1 MLPSTKSHLK
11 KDVSLLPPV
20 QLQEQQKAK
29 INVPLSK
36 VPRSSNEIPGSGFA
50 LHAGNFTED
59 TEKHPSDMRGEFNFG
74 IKYGPT
80 GTSPTSPWYRPT
92 SFPLQR
98 SVPGAQVHP
107 LDVSPN
113 SLEQRVSR
121 DRAPSLGSF
130 SSSYVVKVP
139 TSPLVQQSNNS
150 DMDMSPMKLSTSPGK
165 GNRRHTLSPQDMN
178 SLNSHTYTTWS
189 TVALAPRQ
197 PPSITRE
204 TSFPLSHRK
213 RRSLNSS
220 WSLQASSSPLPPS
233 SIRSRRPSASS
244 EAASL
249 QHASMVGSYE
259 ESILHGRMSAAPSK
273 PLDFTAQIGAL
284 GKGTCK
290 PKYPAHV
297 TIPFPAVYYSWSSA
311 TEKRSSVIDGEPSPY
326 VGYVDLEHTL
336 PPVQAKKSRAKRLQ
350 NVEIENG
357 DDSGNASSTYHSR
370 GTNDMNMKPREKRKR
385 RSPSP
390 KAPPGGS
397 YRIPQQ
403 GQIQIVIKNPNKTA
417 VKLFLVP
424 YDLQDME
431 AGTKTFIR
439 QRCYSAGPTFD
450 HPTTSKAGGE
460 SGNLR
465 SIGSQDPLR
474 KPTLRYLVHLNICS
488 PSKGRFYLH
497 QQIRVVFANRVPDGK
512 ENLQNEVQLPE
523 PRYSIYNPTRA
534 PLVPRG
540 ASTDAAST
548 VEKTYRRR
556 SYGYGISSEGCATRD
571 PLQAQ
576 SASGGS
582 IFPFDNPVFTP
593 PVPAIPFEISKP
605 RRRKRGSSSAHDL
618 EDAIDVDLSRPTTAS
633 DLQSPLSEKGTRATN
648 LVMLSPIRSNSS
660 HSSDGYSKL
669 RKGELGYGGLFGRPG
684 TPEPGE
690 GLLARKLRGL
700 DVQVPDKHEVNDDM
714 NTI

>member
-1 MLPSTKSHLK
+1 MLPS
-11 KDVSLLPPV
+11 V
-20 QLQEQQKAK
+20 QLQEQEKTKKDIALA
-29 INVPLSK
+29 INPK
-36 VPRSSNEIPGSGFA
+36 SSNDTQGSGSA
-50 LHAGNFTED
+50 LHTGNFTED
-59 TEKHPSDMRGEFNFG
+59 IQRRPYLVQDTQGELGFPT
-74 IKYGPT
+74 KYGPT
-80 GTSPTSPWYRPT
+80 GTSPTSPRYRPV
-92 SFPLQR
+92 SFPTQR
-98 SVPGAQVHP
+98 PVQGAQFPP
-107 LDVSPN
+107 LDVSPH
-113 SLEQRVSR
+113 SLGRMISR

-130 SSSYVVKVP
+130 SSSYVIKVP

-150 DMDMSPMKLSTSPGK
+150 DMDMSPITLSTSPGK
-165 GNRRHTLSPQDMN
+165 GNRRHTLSPQDLH
-178 SLNSHTYTTWS
+178 SLGSHNYNWS
-189 TVALAPRQ
+189 TPALVSRHAP
-197 PPSITRE
+197 SVTRE
-204 TSFPLSHRK
+204 PSFPFSHHK

-220 WSLQASSSPLPPS
+220 WSLQGSPSPLPPS
-233 SIRSRRPSASS
+233 STRSRRPSVSS

-259 ESILHGRMSAAPSK
+259 ESILHGRMSTAPSK
-273 PLDFTAQIGAL
+273 PLSFTAQIGAL

-297 TIPFPAVYYSWSSA
+297 TVPFPAVYYSWSSTA
-311 TEKRSSVIDGEPSPY
+311 ERRSSLIDDEPSPY
-326 VGYVDLEHTL
+326 VGYIDLEHTL
-336 PPVQAKKSRAKRLQ
+336 PPVQVKKTRTKRLH
-350 NVEIENG
+350 NAEIDNG
-357 DDSGNASSTYHSR
+357 DESGNSSSTYH
-370 GTNDMNMKPREKRKR
+370 GHHMNDMIMKPREKRKR

-450 HPTTSKAGGE
+450 KPITSKSGGE
-460 SGNLR
+460 SGDLR

-474 KPTLRYLVHLNICS
+474 KPKLRYLVHLNICS

-523 PRYSIYNPTRA
+523 PRYSIYNPIRA
-534 PLVPRG
+534 PLVPRNIVTDP
-540 ASTDAAST
+540 ASIA
-548 VEKTYRRR
+548 EKAYRTR
-556 SYGYGISSEGCATRD
+556 SYPHGISSEGYATRD
-571 PLQAQ
+571 SLQEQ
-576 SASGGS
+576 SIGGGS
-582 IFPFDNPVFTP
+582 SFPFDNPVP
-593 PVPAIPFEISKP
+593 VLPVPAIPFEIMKT
-605 RRRKRGSSSAHDL
+605 RRRERAATPVHH
-618 EDAIDVDLSRPTTAS
+618 EDATDVDLSRPTTAS
-633 DLQSPLSEKGTRATN
+633 DMQSPLSEKGNGATN
-648 LVMLSPIRSNSS
+648 LALSSPIRSNSS
-660 HSSDGYSKL
+660 HSSDGYGKL

-700 DVQVPDKHEVNDDM
+700 DVHVPDKHEVNDDM
-714 NTI
+714 NMT